1 MLTYEAITNAIV
13 EASKMADKATPI
25 NFEHTLSSLESTIEK
40 LENNETNLEEAL
52 KSFEEGIVLTRQA
65 QTMLR
70 EAEQKVQLLIAD
82 ESDNPKSQG
91 FSDEP
96 AE

>member
-13 EASKMADKATPI
+13 EVPKMADEDSQK
-25 NFEHTLSSLESTIEK
+25 NFEHTLASLESTIDK
-40 LENNETNLEEAL
+40 LENNETNLEDAL
-52 KSFEEGIVLTRQA
+52 KSFEEGIVLTRHA

-70 EAEQKVQLLIAD
+70 DAEQKVQLLIAD
-82 ESDNPKSQG
+82 ESENPKSQD

-96 AE
+96 TE

>member
-1 MLTYEAITNAIV
+1 MLTYEAITDAIV
-13 EASKMADKATPI
+13 EAPKMADKATPK
-25 NFEHTLSSLESTIEK
+25 NFEHTMSSLESTIEK
-40 LENNETNLEEAL
+40 LEDNETNLEEAL
-52 KSFEEGIVLTRQA
+52 KSFEDGIVLTRHA

-82 ESDNPKSQG
+82 ESDNPKPQD
-91 FSDEP
+91 FSEEP